1 MFFVGKMK
9 ACMFILGEKRGYVSL
24 TATREKLLTFKMQY
38 FSANR
43 K

>member
-1 MFFVGKMK
+1 MK
-9 ACMFILGEKRGYVSL
+9 AFILILGEKRGYVSL
-24 TATREKLLTFKMQY
+24 AATGEKLLTFKMQY